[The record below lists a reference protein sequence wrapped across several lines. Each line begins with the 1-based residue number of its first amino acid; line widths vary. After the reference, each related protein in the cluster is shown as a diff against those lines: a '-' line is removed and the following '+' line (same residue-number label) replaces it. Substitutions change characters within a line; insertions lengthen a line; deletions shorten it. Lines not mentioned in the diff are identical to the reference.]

1 VEDAEVVAT
10 LTLSLVPGIGSQ
22 RLRQLV
28 RAFGSAQDALAAP
41 QSRLTAQPGIGL
53 AAATAIRSADLTH
66 GRRVLE
72 QLAALGARALFPG
85 DPEFPPPLEE
95 IREPPAVLYVWGDV
109 SLLARPCVA
118 IVGSRN
124 HTSYG
129 ADAARVLAGAVA
141 SQAVVVSGMA
151 RGIDA
156 LAHTAALDAGGGSV
170 GVLGNGFGVIYP
182 AANRALYERM
192 VAHGCLVT
200 EHPPGER
207 PHEGS
212 FSRRNR
218 LISGISRAVVVIEAA
233 YNSGALVTAK
243 EGLEQGRPILAVP
256 GPITSPTS
264 VGCNQWIQQG
274 AKPALCAADIF
285 EEIGIPR
292 GLGQTAADL
301 ATPAPRVPPIDLTGL
316 QLALWHRM
324 TTEPQH
330 VDALVAAART
340 RAAEVLGA
348 LTELEMRGLVRQ
360 CPGMVFALS

>member
-1 VEDAEVVAT
+1 MEDAEVVAT
-10 LTLSLVPGIGSQ
+10 LTLSLVPGIGPQ

-28 RAFGSAQDALAAP
+28 GAFGSAQDALAAP
-41 QSRLTAQPGIGL
+41 QSRVAAQHGIGL
-53 AAATAIRSADLTH
+53 TAATAIKRADLTQ

-85 DPEFPPPLEE
+85 DPEFPPQLEDIPE
-95 IREPPAVLYVWGDV
+95 APVVLYVWGDV
-109 SLLARPCVA
+109 SLLTRPCVA
-118 IVGSRN
+118 IVGSRD

-129 ADAARVLAGAVA
+129 ADAARILAGAVA
-141 SQAVVVSGMA
+141 PQAVVVSGMA

-218 LISGISRAVVVIEAA
+218 LISGLARAVVVVEAA
-233 YNSGALVTAK
+233 GTSGALGTAR
-243 EGLEQGRPILAVP
+243 EALEQSRSILAVP
-256 GPITSPTS
+256 GPITSATS
-264 VGCNQWIQQG
+264 VGCNLLIQ
-274 AKPALCAADIF
+274 
-285 EEIGIPR
+285 
-292 GLGQTAADL
+292 
-301 ATPAPRVPPIDLTGL
+301 
-316 QLALWHRM
+316 
-324 TTEPQH
+324 
-330 VDALVAAART
+330 
-340 RAAEVLGA
+340 
-348 LTELEMRGLVRQ
+348 
-360 CPGMVFALS
+360 